1 MATPPSHAA
10 ALFIGCDM
18 SIEKMVQQA
27 LQDGYLT
34 QALTAEIERLCDNT
48 SLLSNEEHIA
58 LDRLMGALLTGEVL
72 AEVLDDDNTGGSSP
86 TPSPRRPSPTPGSYD
101 SAELPI
107 VAAVVR
113 SAIP

>member
-1 MATPPSHAA
+1 MK
-10 ALFIGCDM
+10 IMNVM
-18 SIEKMVQQA
+18 SIEKMVEQA

-34 QALTAEIERLCDNT
+34 QAMKAEVEQICNNT
-48 SLLSNEEHIA
+48 SLLSNEEYIA

-72 AEVLDDDNTGGSSP
+72 DDDNTGGLSP
-86 TPSPRRPSPTPGSYD
+86 TPNPRRPGPTPGSYD

>member
-1 MATPPSHAA
+1 
-10 ALFIGCDM
+10 M
-18 SIEKMVQQA
+18 SIEKIVEQA

-34 QALTAEIERLCDNT
+34 PAMEAEIGRLCNNT

-58 LDRLMGALLTGEVL
+58 LDRLMGALVTGEVL
-72 AEVLDDDNTGGSSP
+72 ADDNTGGSSP
-86 TPSPRRPSPTPGSYD
+86 TPSPRRPVPTPGSYD